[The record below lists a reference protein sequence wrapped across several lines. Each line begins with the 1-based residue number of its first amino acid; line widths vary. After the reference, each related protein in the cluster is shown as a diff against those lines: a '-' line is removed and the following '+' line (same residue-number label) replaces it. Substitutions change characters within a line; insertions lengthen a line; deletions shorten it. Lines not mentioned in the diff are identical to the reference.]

1 MFRYLAIS
9 APLLL
14 AACAPTPLTVFSFAA
29 DGISYVATGK
39 AVTDH
44 ALSAA
49 LGRDCAVF
57 RIVRGDPPCNDLAPQ
72 FAAPVIYPGDG
83 PARWTGTGLAEL
95 NGFAPG
101 TEFYAL
107 SQDDG
112 AVEIFAHDP
121 DGSDGV
127 VRLVATIDAVD
138 PTGDRPTLAVDGTV
152 VTVADLMV

>member
-1 MFRYLAIS
+1 M
-9 APLLL
+9 
-14 AACAPTPLTVFSFAA
+14 FSFAA
-29 DGISYVATGK
+29 DGVSYVATGK
-39 AVTDH
+39 AVSDH
-44 ALSAA
+44 ALSAF

-57 RIVRGDPPCNDLAPQ
+57 RVVRGDPPCSDAAPQ

-83 PARWTGTGLAEL
+83 PTRWTGTGLAEL

-107 SQDDG
+107 HHDDG

-121 DGSDGV
+121 VGAAGV
-127 VRLVATIDAVD
+127 IRLVATIDDFA
-138 PTGDRPTLAVDGTV
+138 ADGAPPQLSIDGAS